1 MADKE
6 TKAESK
12 EEGNRVP
19 GPDQDDVRIPSA
31 GGPLPDAMVH
41 REFRTPL
48 TKA

>member
-6 TKAESK
+6 TRTETK

-31 GGPLPDAMVH
+31 GGSLPDATVH
-41 REFRTPL
+41 RDIRSPL